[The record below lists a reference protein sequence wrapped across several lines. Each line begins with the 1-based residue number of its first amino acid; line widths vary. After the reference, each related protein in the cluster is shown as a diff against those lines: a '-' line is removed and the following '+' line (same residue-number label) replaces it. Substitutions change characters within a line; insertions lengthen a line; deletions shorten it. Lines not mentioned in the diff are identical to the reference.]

1 LPPPDNLETTVTPR
15 KELSDTDEK
24 LLAIEDAVA
33 RGQARGEHRTPT
45 TFEQPTPMEMAEAK
59 RALDWKR
66 CKEPGG
72 PIYELR
78 QELKAQQEQREKAMK
93 KTISIAVA
101 VVTLATGGIQLW
113 GKMTAHASVN
123 AELVQAIRDLKAEV
137 RTANAQVTKP

>member
-1 LPPPDNLETTVTPR
+1 MTPP
-15 KELSDTDEK
+15 KKLSDTDEK
-24 LLAIEDAVA
+24 LLAIEDAAERGAA
-33 RGQARGEHRTPT
+33 RGVAEHRTPT
-45 TFEQPTPMEMAEAK
+45 SFEQPTPMEMAEAK

>member
-1 LPPPDNLETTVTPR
+1 MTPP
-15 KELSDTDEK
+15 KKLSDTDEK
-24 LLAIEDAVA
+24 LLAIEDAAERGAA
-33 RGQARGEHRTPT
+33 RGAAEHRTPT
-45 TFEQPTPMEMAEAK
+45 TFEPPTAAELSEAR